1 MTKNPIFA
9 ATKFVWG
16 VGDIQQHSYRLLILG
31 LMLEEKLKRNLADNL
46 IRLRVAK
53 GYTQEELV
61 TALKEQDV
69 DISRTALA
77 SYENQRSFPKL
88 DVLYTLSRFFD
99 TDIENLLQE
108 KAQVGN
114 VLRQNSVCKVNLDD
128 LLQDFSEVL
137 LQFKLFRGMYFNLAE
152 KVMSTFATPENH
164 AEVLK
169 MIMGVYANEQLKQPK
184 LNELFQ
190 ENLDKREVLVLQGIH
205 NGVSIEELA
214 TELNADPAEITDAF
228 IRAKDKVFDLLLKE
242 DTF

>member
-1 MTKNPIFA
+1 
-9 ATKFVWG
+9 
-16 VGDIQQHSYRLLILG
+16 
-31 LMLEEKLKRNLADNL
+31 MLEEKLKRNLADNL
-46 IRLRVAK
+46 IRLRVTK

-108 KAQVGN
+108 KVQVGN

-137 LQFKLFRGMYFNLAE
+137 MQFKLFRGMYFNLAE

-190 ENLDKREVLVLQGIH
+190 ENLDKREVLVFQGIH

-214 TELNADPAEITDAF
+214 AELNVDPAEITDAF
-228 IRAKDKVFDLLLKE
+228 IRAKDKVFDLLLKD